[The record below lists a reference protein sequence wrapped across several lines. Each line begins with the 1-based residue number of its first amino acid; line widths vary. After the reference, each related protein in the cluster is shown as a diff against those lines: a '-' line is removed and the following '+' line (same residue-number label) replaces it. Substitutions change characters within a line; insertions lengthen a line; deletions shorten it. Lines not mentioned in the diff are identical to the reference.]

1 MSDTIQNLI
10 NKLATGNNIDQ
21 RTDIDSNDIQERIV
35 DWAYKTFDH
44 DCVHDLDERILR
56 FFEEAVELAQSCN
69 LPKEVA
75 HQMIDHI
82 YSLKVGELHQEIGGV
97 IVSLAVLCHAHNE
110 SMLGN
115 AETEYNRCILNI
127 EKIRNK
133 QKQKQ
138 FISSKIKTSDVG
150 SNTNTNLV
158 SKKVCKHCGVEIE
171 LDVLS
176 NQWINPSAILFG
188 QYCFVDEVKGSQ
200 LHQV

>member
-1 MSDTIQNLI
+1 MSNSIQDLI
-10 NKLATGNNIDQ
+10 NKFANGI
-21 RTDIDSNDIQERIV
+21 TDAQSTSVDSNDIQERIAN
-35 DWAYKTFDH
+35 WAYETFDYN
-44 DCVHDLDERILR
+44 CVHDLDERIMR

-69 LPKEVA
+69 LPKEIA

-82 YSLKVGELHQEIGGV
+82 YSLEVGELHQEIGGV
-97 IVSLAVLCHAHNE
+97 VVSLAVLCHAHNE

-138 FISSKIKTSDVG
+138 FISTKIKTPDVK
-150 SNTNTNLV
+150 SNTNIDLV
-158 SKKVCKHCGVEIE
+158 SKKVCRHCGVEIE

-176 NQWINPSAILFG
+176 NQWINPATTLFN
-188 QYCFVDEVKGSQ
+188 QYCYVDEVKGSR